1 MKKTVILLL
10 VLALTLSFTA
20 CTRDIEQADG
30 IAKEFVTAFLARD
43 EEGMKKHIHPDYL
56 DSALPDDEFYSAL
69 EKQHLSFESGL
80 TELYVVGKTDYKEI
94 RNALKCSYVA
104 RVNELF
110 YSVELIIVDDKNG
123 TGIASF
129 AMVFNNNP
137 DYYYNEYLETGK

>member
-1 MKKTVILLL
+1 M
-10 VLALTLSFTA
+10 
-20 CTRDIEQADG
+20 
-30 IAKEFVTAFLARD
+30 
-43 EEGMKKHIHPDYL
+43 
-56 DSALPDDEFYSAL
+56 
-69 EKQHLSFESGL
+69 